1 MHVVLPVTLHAAGG
15 DAEEA
20 AAGRAGE
27 EGEEE
32 ELRPEQQRLKQ
43 LISSTLS
50 GHLRQLKVRESRV
63 GCVQGQALHYC
74 LVQVAVED
82 QLGEHEKRLT
92 ERIAQ
97 LEASTTGRAKKK

>member
-1 MHVVLPVTLHAAGG
+1 M
-15 DAEEA
+15 
-20 AAGRAGE
+20 
-27 EGEEE
+27 E

-50 GHLRQLKVRESRV
+50 GHLRQLKVRELC
-63 GCVQGQALHYC
+63 GLCEGLHCPHC

-82 QLGEHEKRLT
+82 QLGEHEKQLT
-92 ERIAQ
+92 ERIMQ